1 MRNGIRIVS
10 SLALGIGLAV
20 ASPALGAAWNQEEVT
35 SLARQLEKATQD
47 LYDSFYKQPSQG
59 IGSGQ
64 ARAYLEL
71 KQQLRRIRTG
81 SRQLAATLANG
92 EGHDATLTI
101 WRSLM
106 EDVRSAQDNARSVYT
121 TGPVIERANAARE
134 VLEKL
139 APYYQTGS

>member
-1 MRNGIRIVS
+1 MSLVIRSAIC
-10 SLALGIGLAV
+10 LAWALGLA
-20 ASPALGAAWNQEEVT
+20 GAASAGEWSQEGATAAAAE
-35 SLARQLEKATQD
+35 LRQATQE
-47 LYDSFYKQPSQG
+47 LYDAFYKQPSQG

-81 SRQLAATLANG
+81 SRQLAATLGKG

-101 WRSLM
+101 WRNLM
-106 EDVRSAQDNARSVYT
+106 EDVRSAQENARSVYT